1 ADLVVH
7 VLVSVP
13 DAVIDPT
20 FGVVYPL
27 PLSKLLDDPTRANDF
42 IGTPPP
48 NESRGYIGET
58 FFSTIQT
65 VPYWP
70 LPEAKN
76 IQQQAVISMK
86 TGYASPVAASYWID
100 GDIATPAAGYWNA
113 EGQPASPGSPENF
126 EMSLEWAEPIFA
138 RSVTVVPG
146 WLDGATPNKVRVRV
160 YSN

>member
-1 ADLVVH
+1 ELLQRLAKEGIQADLIVGKGPADLVVH

-27 PLSKLLDDPTRANDF
+27 PLSKLLDDPTRANEF

-48 NESRGYIGET
+48 NEPRGYIGET

-65 VPYWP
+65 VLYWP

-76 IQQQAVISMK
+76 IQQQAV
-86 TGYASPVAASYWID
+86 
-100 GDIATPAAGYWNA
+100 
-113 EGQPASPGSPENF
+113 
-126 EMSLEWAEPIFA
+126 
-138 RSVTVVPG
+138 
-146 WLDGATPNKVRVRV
+146 
-160 YSN
+160 